1 MLELI
6 KFEYYRILKS
16 KFIWVLAALAF
27 IIPLLA
33 AIAIN
38 YLINGFNMN
47 DVDIDRTNVRF
58 FTWYIIS
65 FFYER
70 LPLALAIFIPLFIGR
85 DYKDGFIRN
94 KLTGGHKRIDIFASA
109 VITEI
114 TVTVALSILYIIG
127 GLIGCAFTTIGCD
140 LNNGE
145 MLLRAFTLLLALV
158 SISVL
163 FTAISLIIKS
173 RAGTMVI
180 CIAFV
185 FSLGMFSSLA
195 SNYAYDHKMIDA
207 YGEIYEETVTSY
219 TDGYYT
225 EAELKFDKD
234 KYFNSGWYI
243 GHPLF
248 LLSNASLEADF
259 IPSLSSMIL
268 DDDMFSY
275 PKKISRLTFVKSYYS
290 LFMGDISGLL
300 MQQDDLDDIPGAY
313 VSFEEAELTYNI
325 KSVIWS
331 CIFFGAGYA
340 VFRKKNIF

>member
-1 MLELI
+1 MLELV
-6 KFEYYRILKS
+6 KFEYYRILRS

-27 IIPLLA
+27 ILPLLA
-33 AIAIN
+33 AIVIN
-38 YLINGFNMN
+38 YLINGFRVS

-58 FTWYIIS
+58 FTWYVIS

-94 KLTGGHKRIDIFASA
+94 KLTAGHKRMDIFASA

-114 TVTVALSILYIIG
+114 TVTVVLSVLYVIG
-127 GLIGCAFTTIGCD
+127 GLIGCSLTVIGCD

-145 MLLRAFTLLLALV
+145 MLLRAFTLLLALI

-195 SNYAYDHKMIDA
+195 SNYSYDHKMIDA
-207 YGEIYEETVTSY
+207 YEEIYEEMMESF
-219 TDGYYT
+219 DAGYYDHS
-225 EAELKFDKD
+225 ELKFDKD
-234 KYFNSGWYI
+234 KYFNTGWYI

-248 LLSNASLEADF
+248 LISNASLEADF

-268 DDDMFSY
+268 DDDLFSY
-275 PKKISRLTFVKSYYS
+275 PKKISRLSFVKSYYS
-290 LFMGDISGLL
+290 LIMGDVSGLL

-313 VSFEEAELTYNI
+313 VSYEEAELTYNI
-325 KSVIWS
+325 KSVMWS